1 MMVKSQSEFECIN
14 CGLKH
19 TARAITGSA
28 RMTLETD
35 GTVKMAFKCR
45 DCQHTNW
52 FDYTRE

>member
-1 MMVKSQSEFECIN
+1 MLKSQSEFECMN

-52 FDYTRE
+52 FNYTRE